1 MVVVRLLRFFGK
13 IRLNNQ
19 TYIPIVL
26 KSKAPDLWV
35 HGSRS
40 TRGEIIFL
48 DNSLFSDGIVSNFRK
63 VVTKKENCFSI
74 ILTDY

>member
-19 TYIPIVL
+19 TNTPIVL

-35 HGSRS
+35 HGSCRRQGMES
-40 TRGEIIFL
+40 FFCKLNYLVFSPENSCIFVGEI
-48 DNSLFSDGIVSNFRK
+48 S
-63 VVTKKENCFSI
+63 T
-74 ILTDY
+74 